1 MFLEYKPNDRGTLDW
16 FGTQVEE
23 LNNKFKDKNIFLKK
37 KITINLRGLH
47 SVVGVPMKPS
57 GHVQMAL
64 CLDTLQ

>member
-23 LNNKFKDKNIFLKK
+23 LNNKFKDEKHFLGKNI
-37 KITINLRGLH
+37 INLRGLH

-57 GHVQMAL
+57 GHVQMAS